1 MFTSMAGL
9 NTQHIPYPGGSPA
22 LLAVMRGDADF
33 MFTTMLSGLPQA
45 ESGQVRA
52 IAITSGKR
60 SPLKPDLPTVAE
72 SGLKGFE
79 LVTWYGIIAKAGT
92 PKVIVDRLA
101 QDIQAVALEPKLAAH
116 LAADGTQVVATSAD
130 QFGPYLT
137 SEVRKWSEVIK
148 QANIKPE

>member
-1 MFTSMAGL
+1 M
-9 NTQHIPYPGGSPA
+9 HVPYPGGAPA
-22 LLAVMRGDADF
+22 LMGVIRGDADF

-52 IAITSGKR
+52 IAITSATR
-60 SPLKPDLPTVAE
+60 SALKPDLPTVSE

-92 PKVIVDRLA
+92 PKAIVEQLA
-101 QDIQAVALEPKLAAH
+101 RDIQAVAREPKLASH
-116 LAADGTQVVATSAD
+116 LASDGTQIIATPPE
-130 QFGPYLT
+130 QFGSYL
-137 SEVRKWSEVIK
+137 SAEVRKWADVVK